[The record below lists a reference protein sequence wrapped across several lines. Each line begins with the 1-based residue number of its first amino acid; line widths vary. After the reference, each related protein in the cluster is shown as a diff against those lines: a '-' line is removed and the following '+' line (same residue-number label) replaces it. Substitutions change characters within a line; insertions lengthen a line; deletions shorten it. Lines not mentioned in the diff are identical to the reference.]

1 MYVHILYK
9 HKNQEIMAIK
19 ITSKEAQATGIFAG
33 GAILENKP
41 IGFPQDNGEQ
51 KPFSNLFYWANACS
65 DNGGEIGEHPHKMFE
80 IMSFVLEGE
89 IEHYDSKLNG
99 WLSLKAGD
107 IQIIRSRNG
116 ISHAERLRE
125 NSRIFQIWFDPNVR
139 ESMLKEAS
147 YDDYK
152 AGGFPVSE
160 KDGVSVKNYV
170 GSGGPITIDS
180 EGVGISEISLT
191 DERHTLKL
199 DTSKIHSFYLLEGS
213 LELNGDLVK
222 EDDFV
227 VVENENEIEFEH
239 VEGARL
245 FKISVPRKLTYKSYI
260 ELVNN

>member
-1 MYVHILYK
+1 
-9 HKNQEIMAIK
+9 MAIK
-19 ITSKEAQATGIFAG
+19 ITSKEAQASGVFAG

-41 IGFPQDNGEQ
+41 IGFPQDNGDQ
-51 KPFSNLFYWANACS
+51 KPFSNLFYWANAWS

-89 IEHYDSKLNG
+89 IEHYDSKLDG

-147 YDDYK
+147 YDDYR
-152 AGGFPVSE
+152 ADEFPTSE
-160 KDGVSVKNYV
+160 KDGTSVKNYV
-170 GSGGPITIDS
+170 GSDGPIKMDS
-180 EGVGISEISLT
+180 EGVEISEISLL
-191 DERHTLKL
+191 EEKYTLKL
-199 DTSKIHSFYLLEGS
+199 DASKIHSFYLLEGS
-213 LELNGDLVK
+213 LELNGEIAK
-222 EDDFV
+222 EHDFIV
-227 VVENENEIEFEH
+227 IENENEIELKN
-239 VEGARL
+239 VAGVRL
-245 FKISVPRKLTYKSYI
+245 FKISVPQKLTYKSYI